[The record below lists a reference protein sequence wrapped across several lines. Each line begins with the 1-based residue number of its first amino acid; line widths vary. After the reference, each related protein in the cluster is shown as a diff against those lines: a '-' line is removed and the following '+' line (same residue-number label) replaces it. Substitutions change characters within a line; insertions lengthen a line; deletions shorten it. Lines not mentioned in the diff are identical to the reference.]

1 MPKGFKDRRALKKRL
16 KRLAPKIPD
25 YTCPDIDWVI
35 EKIENLFEKKKAPSK
50 VNVKVLKK
58 KLERLR
64 SQNEALRDSGHYWY
78 HKMCSYVFE
87 D

>member
-1 MPKGFKDRRALKKRL
+1 MPKGFKDRRKLKQRL
-16 KRLAPKIPD
+16 KRLAPKVPD

-35 EKIENLFEKKKAPSK
+35 EKIEKLHNTNKAPTTL
-50 VNVKVLKK
+50 NVKVFKK

-64 SQNEALRDSGHYWY
+64 TQNEALRESGHYWY
-78 HKMCSYVFE
+78 DKMCSYVFE

>member
-1 MPKGFKDRRALKKRL
+1 MPKGFKDRKKLKQRL

-25 YTCPDIDWVI
+25 FTCPDIDFVI
-35 EKIENLFEKKKAPSK
+35 NKIDSLHNKGKAPSK
-50 VNVKVLKK
+50 INVTVLTK

-64 SQNEALRDSGHYWY
+64 SQNEALRDSGKYWY
-78 HKMCSYVFE
+78 DKMCSYVFE